1 MRRMTTTTVII
12 LNGILAVWL
21 LGTLALV
28 MYTGHRAAG
37 FKAVEQ
43 QAPWG
48 AEDLELDRAA

>member
-1 MRRMTTTTVII
+1 MTTTTVII

-37 FKAVEQ
+37 SKAVEQ
-43 QAPWG
+43 HVPRVAETSSSIAPRS
-48 AEDLELDRAA
+48 A